1 MGLLDQILGGLTG
14 GMQGEGQAPMGRSFG
29 GGASGGAMM
38 ALLPIVLSMLSNRG
52 GGTGAVAAPVMGGG
66 GGMAGLG
73 GLLQQL
79 TQSGY
84 GQQADSWVGTGA
96 NEPLPPQA
104 WSRVLPPEQ
113 LSAIASQAGI
123 SEDEARHGLSQ
134 LVPEVVDHLTPQGQ
148 VPPEDEL
155 LASIDRFASRLGR

>member
-29 GGASGGAMM
+29 GGAGGGAMM

-52 GGTGAVAAPVMGGG
+52 GGTGAVAGPVMGGG

-79 TQSGY
+79 TQSGF

-104 WSRVLPPEQ
+104 WSKVLPPEQ

>member
-14 GMQGEGQAPMGRSFG
+14 GAQAQGQGQAPIGRSFG
-29 GGASGGAMM
+29 AGAGGGAMM

-52 GGTGAVAAPVMGGG
+52 GGTGAVAAPIMGG

-73 GLLQQL
+73 GLLQQV

-104 WSRVLPPEQ
+104 WSNVLRPEQ
-113 LSAIASQAGI
+113 LSAIASQAGL
-123 SEDEARHGLSQ
+123 SETRRGTDFPSSFPRS
-134 LVPEVVDHLTPQGQ
+134 
-148 VPPEDEL
+148 
-155 LASIDRFASRLGR
+155 SIT

>member
-29 GGASGGAMM
+29 GGAGGGAMM

-66 GGMAGLG
+66 GAMAGLG

-104 WSRVLPPEQ
+104 WSKVLPPEQ

-148 VPPEDEL
+148 LPPEDQL
-155 LASIDRFASRLGR
+155 LASIDQFASRLGR

>member
-1 MGLLDQILGGLTG
+1 MGLLDQILVGLTG

-29 GGASGGAMM
+29 GGAGGSAMM

-52 GGTGAVAAPVMGGG
+52 GGTGAVAAPAMSGG

-79 TQSGY
+79 TQSGF
-84 GQQADSWVGTGA
+84 GQQAASWVGTGA

-104 WSRVLPPEQ
+104 WSKVLQPEQ

-134 LVPEVVDHLTPQGQ
+134 LVPEVVDHLTPHGQ
-148 VPPEDEL
+148 VPPENEL
-155 LASIDRFASRLGR
+155 LASIDRFASRMRP